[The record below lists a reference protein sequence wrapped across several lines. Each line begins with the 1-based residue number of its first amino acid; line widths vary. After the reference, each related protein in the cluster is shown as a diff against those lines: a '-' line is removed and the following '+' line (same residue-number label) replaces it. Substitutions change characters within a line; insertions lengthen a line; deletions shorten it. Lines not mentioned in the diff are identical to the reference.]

1 MLGLAT
7 QCLKFTQKVEFEFW
21 HFSSIF
27 VQLKLTCLVA
37 LQGFQ
42 KLAKLTIF
50 GIFDELL
57 STQNVNVARFAR
69 NVECDFLGDFQT
81 L

>member
-50 GIFDELL
+50 GI
-57 STQNVNVARFAR
+57 
-69 NVECDFLGDFQT
+69 
-81 L
+81 